1 MSHLNRTNI
10 EWCTRTFN
18 PVTGCKHNCPYCYA
32 RKIAMRF
39 TGHFKPEFHP
49 DRLDA
54 PARAKK
60 PQRIFVGSMCDLFGD
75 WVPDE
80 WIEQVLRACEAAP
93 QHTYY
98 FLTKNPKRY
107 KELSGTT
114 LTRVM
119 VLSEPHNWWFGRSL
133 TGETK
138 PTDRSRLIATRP
150 SVGLFPTFIS
160 MEPMLGP
167 MLINPHLS
175 PDWVIVGAQTNPTV
189 MPERKWV
196 LDIRE
201 QCRALE
207 IPLFEKNSLAPLDL
221 PGGLIQEIPQ

>member
-75 WVPDE
+75 WVPYD
-80 WIEQVLRACEAAP
+80 WIEKVLKACKAAP
-93 QHTYY
+93 WHTYY
-98 FLTKNPKRY
+98 FLTKNYGRII
-107 KELSGTT
+107 LSADLGGYFDKYG
-114 LTRVM
+114 
-119 VLSEPHNWWFGRSL
+119 WWE
-133 TGETK
+133 GETIESGEK
-138 PTDRSRLIATRP
+138 IFDGGTLHQFVSI
-150 SVGLFPTFIS
+150 
-160 MEPMLGP
+160 EPMLGQV
-167 MLINPHLS
+167 ILS
-175 PDWVIVGAQTNPTV
+175 RDKPTSGNGSQWVIVGAQTNPTV

-207 IPLFEKNSLAPLDL
+207 IPLFEKNSLKPLMGD
-221 PGGLIQEIPQ
+221 LIQEVP